1 MKEGSPILDVH
12 IVDCESPKSLH
23 TLCEASTPPR
33 TTTTTA
39 PATSS
44 NTDDYHDDNEQGNDD
59 DEDDDNH
66 QEDEQGGDEGPEV
79 TYACHEYSEEEQA
92 DRESG
97 WLSEREVCEGKPNRV
112 FTGGNDTLAPGCS
125 SCWCC
130 TSNAE
135 SVCEGRDFPKDRCLS
150 IGCCQWEGE
159 EQECY
164 SAVGQNPC
172 RSNRPHFAAAQEAGN
187 GTVELGSENGEES
200 SGDGSSGEGSSE
212 EWFPEEGSSGDW
224 SSGDW
229 SSGDWSSGEGSSEEG
244 SPGEGSSGDGSSGEG
259 SPGEEGGGANCTGG
273 NDCCSATN
281 ACSEGA
287 GDCDSDSD
295 CIGDLRCGSNNCQ
308 GPGFDASDDC
318 CYKEGT

>member
-1 MKEGSPILDVH
+1 MKEGVPLLDVH

-33 TTTTTA
+33 TTTTPA

-44 NTDDYHDDNEQGNDD
+44 NTDDYHDGNEQGN
-59 DEDDDNH
+59 
-66 QEDEQGGDEGPEV
+66 GV
-79 TYACHEYSEEEQA
+79 TYTCHEYSEEEQA

-97 WLSEREVCEGKPNRV
+97 WLSEREVCEGKANRV
-112 FTGGNDTLAPGCS
+112 FTGGNDTLAPGCG

-150 IGCCQWEGE
+150 IGCCQWEAEKG
-159 EQECY
+159 ECY

-172 RSNRPHFAAAQEAGN
+172 RSNRPDFAAAQEAGN

-200 SGDGSSGEGSSE
+200 SGDGSSGEGSS
-212 EWFPEEGSSGDW
+212 
-224 SSGDW
+224 
-229 SSGDWSSGEGSSEEG
+229 
-244 SPGEGSSGDGSSGEG
+244 GEG
-259 SPGEEGGGANCTGG
+259 SPGEEGRGANCTGG
-273 NDCCSATN
+273 NDCCSANN

>member
-1 MKEGSPILDVH
+1 MKEGVPLLDVH

-33 TTTTTA
+33 TTTTPA

-44 NTDDYHDDNEQGNDD
+44 NTDDYHDGNEQGN
-59 DEDDDNH
+59 
-66 QEDEQGGDEGPEV
+66 GV
-79 TYACHEYSEEEQA
+79 TYTCHEYSEEEQA

-97 WLSEREVCEGKPNRV
+97 WLSEREVCEGKANRV
-112 FTGGNDTLAPGCS
+112 FTGGNDTLAPGCG

-159 EQECY
+159 EGECY

-172 RSNRPHFAAAQEAGN
+172 RSNRLDFAAAQEAGN

-200 SGDGSSGEGSSE
+200 SGDGRPEEWGSGDESSGDGSSE
-212 EWFPEEGSSGDW
+212 EWFPEEGSSG
-224 SSGDW
+224 
-229 SSGDWSSGEGSSEEG
+229 E
-244 SPGEGSSGDGSSGEG
+244 GSSGEG
-259 SPGEEGGGANCTGG
+259 SPGEEGRGANCTGG
-273 NDCCSATN
+273 NDCCSANN

>member
-1 MKEGSPILDVH
+1 MKEDEPVLDVH

-23 TLCEASTPPR
+23 TLCEASTPQR

-44 NTDDYHDDNEQGNDD
+44 NTEDSHDDNEQGN
-59 DEDDDNH
+59 
-66 QEDEQGGDEGPEV
+66 GV

-112 FTGGNDTLAPGCS
+112 FTGGNDTLAPGCN

-135 SVCEGRDFPKDRCLS
+135 SVCEGRDFPKDTCLS
-150 IGCCQWEGE
+150 IGCCQWEAE

-200 SGDGSSGEGSSE
+200 SGDGSSE
-212 EWFPEEGSSGDW
+212 EWFPEEGSSGEG
-224 SSGDW
+224 SSGEA
-229 SSGDWSSGEGSSEEG
+229 SSGEGSPGDWSSGEGS
-244 SPGEGSSGDGSSGEG
+244 PV
-259 SPGEEGGGANCTGG
+259 EEGGGANCTGG
-273 NDCCSATN
+273 NNCCSPNN
-281 ACSEGA
+281 ACSEGE

-318 CYKEGT
+318 CYKEGTRVLHISRH